1 MILFPHPGWNC
12 VCYNG
17 SYTNDPQKSH
27 TLLQSVI
34 AHGFE
39 NDGQST
45 PTPGQ
50 TPSLTSPNNFI
61 NFCATVSHLPL
72 TNGRQLKS
80 ASCNPAPMGII
91 ASVANMPVSKFVS
104 PKNGATLKANKNFT
118 ITMALQHLETGWFV
132 NPDENYFAAPQQ
144 ITVKGDILGH
154 SHVVIEELPALDS
167 TALTDPS
174 KFAFFKGLNAKAEE
188 GVLTA
193 EVAGGLPKGVYRL
206 ASINTAAN
214 HQPLLVATAQRGALD
229 DMI

>member
-1 MILFPHPGWNC
+1 MISFLLLASTFRDN
-12 VCYNG
+12 N
-17 SYTNDPQKSH
+17 SYSNDPQKSH
-27 TLLQSVI
+27 TLLESVI
-34 AHGFE
+34 SHAFQ

-61 NFCATVSHLPL
+61 NFCATVPHLPL
-72 TNGRQLKS
+72 TDGRQLKS

-91 ASVANMPVSKFVS
+91 ASVANMPSSKFVT
-104 PKNGATLKANKNFT
+104 PKNGATLKPQTNFT
-118 ITMALQHLETGWFV
+118 ITMAVQHLETGWFV
-132 NPDENYFAAPQQ
+132 NPDENYFGAPQQ
-144 ITVKGDILGH
+144 ITAQGDILGH
-154 SHVVIEELPALDS
+154 SHVVIEALPALDS
-167 TALTDPS
+167 TALTDPT

-193 EVAGGLPKGVYRL
+193 EVAGGLPKGAYRL

-214 HQPLLVATAQRGALD
+214 HQPLLVATAQRGVLD